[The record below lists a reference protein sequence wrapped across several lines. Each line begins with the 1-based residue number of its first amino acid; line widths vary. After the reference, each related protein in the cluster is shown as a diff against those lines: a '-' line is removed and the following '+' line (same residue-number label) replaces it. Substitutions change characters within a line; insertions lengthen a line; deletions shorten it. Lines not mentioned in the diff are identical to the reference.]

1 MSSSIR
7 RQSPISHLRNSARSQ
22 ASSINP
28 YNDYSVTP
36 LRELVNQFIISYVG
50 EDKIISKVRK
60 TDVIFHALRAVQE
73 LSYDT
78 LKSFKSIELEVPNSL
93 KLRLPQFYVN
103 HTNIAWCDAAGI
115 LHTIY
120 PANGKTG
127 DPNDRDKNLI
137 TNSEFYYDASNT
149 TLGTG
154 YEWTNVVNDF
164 NYGGGI
170 LATSVAVGEK
180 IQIPL
185 DVVMGKDYSF
195 SMTVSNP
202 NTSANTFV
210 SGDLKATL
218 YGKEGYKSI
227 FEADPT
233 NAPGTESPLDIGTF
247 SASRVNANIQFNFSL
262 TADDTSFI
270 THTDGIVNTLV
281 IEPFSTAFSGII
293 DKILL
298 IDRDSDIPVTSHT
311 FSKYKYSTPNE
322 NINKYDDGTYNL
334 VVGERYGI
342 EPQYA
347 QANGTFFIDN
357 GYIYFSSNL
366 SGKKI
371 VLKYISDGI
380 DSSDPLSV
388 SVHKFAEEAVYKHVA
403 HAILSTR
410 ANTPEYLVAR
420 FKKEKFAAT
429 RAAKLRLSNLKLEEL
444 TQILRGKSKHI
455 KH

>member
-28 YNDYSVTP
+28 FNDYSVTQ

-103 HTNIAWCDAAGI
+103 HTNIAWCDDAGI

-154 YEWTNVVNDF
+154 YEWTNIVNDY

-170 LATSVAVGEK
+170 LATSVAVGQK
-180 IQIPL
+180 IQIPV
-185 DVVMGKDYSF
+185 DVVMGKTYRF
-195 SMTVSNP
+195 SLTVSNP
-202 NTSANTFV
+202 NTSASIFSDGN
-210 SGDLKATL
+210 LKATL

-227 FEADPT
+227 FEASSGIEGELP
-233 NAPGTESPLDIGTF
+233 IGIF
-247 SASRVNANIQFNFSL
+247 DANRINANVEFNFHL
-262 TADDTSFI
+262 TADNTSFK
-270 THTDGIVNTLV
+270 THTDGIENSLV
-281 IEPFSTAFSGII
+281 IEPFDTAFTGII

-298 IDRDSDIPVTSHT
+298 IDRETDVPVTSST
-311 FSKYKYSTPNE
+311 FSKYKSYTPDDNM
-322 NINKYDDGTYNL
+322 NRYDDGTYDL

-342 EPQYA
+342 DPQYA
-347 QANGTFFIDN
+347 QVNGTFFIDN

-388 SVHKFAEEAVYKHVA
+388 SVHKFAEEAVYKHIA

-429 RAAKLRLSNLKLEEL
+429 RQAKLRLSNIKIEEI
-444 TQILRGKSKHI
+444 TQVLRGKSKWI

>member
-28 YNDYSVTP
+28 FNDYSVTQ

-103 HTNIAWCDAAGI
+103 HTNIAWCDDAGI

-154 YEWTNVVNDF
+154 YEWTNIVNDY

-170 LATSVAVGEK
+170 LATSVAVGQK
-180 IQIPL
+180 IQIPV
-185 DVVMGKDYSF
+185 DVVMGKTYRF
-195 SMTVSNP
+195 SLTVSNP
-202 NTSANTFV
+202 NTSASTFAT
-210 SGDLKATL
+210 GNLKATL

-227 FEADPT
+227 FEISS
-233 NAPGTESPLDIGTF
+233 GTEGKLPIGTF
-247 SASRVNANIQFNFSL
+247 DANRINANVEFNFHL
-262 TADDTSFI
+262 TADNTSFK
-270 THTDGIVNTLV
+270 THTDGIENSLV
-281 IEPFSTAFSGII
+281 IEPFDTAFTGII

-298 IDRDSDIPVTSHT
+298 IDRETDVPVTSST
-311 FSKYKYSTPNE
+311 FSKYKSYTPDDNM
-322 NINKYDDGTYNL
+322 NRYDDGTYDL

-342 EPQYA
+342 DPQYA
-347 QANGTFFIDN
+347 QVNGTFFIDN

-388 SVHKFAEEAVYKHVA
+388 SVHKFAEEAIYKHIA

-429 RAAKLRLSNLKLEEL
+429 RQAKLRLSNIKTEEI
-444 TQILRGKSKHI
+444 TQVLRGKSKWI

>member
-28 YNDYSVTP
+28 FNDYSVTQ

-103 HTNIAWCDAAGI
+103 HTNIAWCDNAGI

-154 YEWTNVVNDF
+154 YEWTNIVNDY

-170 LATSVAVGEK
+170 LATSVAVGQK
-180 IQIPL
+180 IQIPV
-185 DVVMGKDYSF
+185 DVVMGKTYRF
-195 SMTVSNP
+195 SVTVSNP
-202 NTSANTFV
+202 NTSASTFV
-210 SGDLKATL
+210 TGNLKATL

-227 FEADPT
+227 FEISSGIEGELP
-233 NAPGTESPLDIGTF
+233 IGTF
-247 SASRVNANIQFNFSL
+247 DANRINANVEFNFHL

-270 THTDGIVNTLV
+270 THTDGIENSLV
-281 IEPFSTAFSGII
+281 IEPFDTAFSGII

-298 IDRDSDIPVTSHT
+298 IDRETDVPVTSST
-311 FSKYKYSTPNE
+311 FSKYKSYTPDDNM
-322 NINKYDDGTYNL
+322 NKYDDGTYDL

-342 EPQYA
+342 DPQYA
-347 QANGTFFIDN
+347 QVNGTFFIDN

-371 VLKYISDGI
+371 VLNLATKYSGVF
-380 DSSDPLSV
+380 DPLSV
-388 SVHKFAEEAVYKHVA
+388 SVHKFAEEAVYKHIA

-429 RAAKLRLSNLKLEEL
+429 RQAKLRLSNIKTEEI
-444 TQILRGKSKHI
+444 TQVLRGKSKWI